1 MREALSV
8 SYAPV
13 VGSRVGALLPFL
25 GSLQKQVQAG
35 GLSPGQ
41 ILAAKVAADGL
52 FFQAPF
58 LNLYFVVMGLLEGR
72 SAQQILDKAKAAFH
86 KAWALSLLVWTPVQ
100 LVNFTFIPAPFQP
113 AVVAAVNVGWKTTLS
128 LLNASPHGATH
139 AHTLRRTNSEALGAL
154 YRENVELHAENLA
167 LWAENVELRLENE
180 ELRARRRRWWDW
192 G

>member
-1 MREALSV
+1 MVEEEEERAKRLDAVRTGRMLVYGALVCGPLLHAWYRTLFTLGEALSV

-13 VGSRVGALLPFL
+13 VGSRVGALLPWL

-72 SAQQILDKAKAAFH
+72 SAQQILDKAKAAFRARF
-86 KAWALSLLVWTPVQ
+86 KE
-100 LVNFTFIPAPFQP
+100 
-113 AVVAAVNVGWKTTLS
+113 TLEF
-128 LLNASPHGATH
+128 
-139 AHTLRRTNSEALGAL
+139 SEAPRGISI
-154 YRENVELHAENLA
+154 
-167 LWAENVELRLENE
+167 
-180 ELRARRRRWWDW
+180 
-192 G
+192 